1 MRSLH
6 GVLTGKVG
14 LVIGVANEQSIAA
27 GCAHA
32 FRQAGAAW
40 QNAGRRA
47 TCDRRREEGMTD
59 SLIPSGFTAVMA
71 RRQDPPDTLDFYP
84 TPPWAEV
91 CAEVGDGV
99 RG

>member
-1 MRSLH
+1 MQSLH
-6 GVLTGKVG
+6 GLLTGKVG

-40 QNAGRRA
+40 QSAGGRA

-59 SLIPSGFTAVMA
+59 SLIPSGFTAGKG
-71 RRQDPPDTLDFYP
+71 RGPDPPPTLEFYSP
-84 TPPWAEV
+84 PPLGTPGPLQVYPE
-91 CAEVGDGV
+91 
-99 RG
+99 